1 MIPMSSD
8 APPIE
13 TRILTFF
20 ACAAAASAFTSAS
33 AAPRLQS
40 LVPALTTPKAKLRCV
55 ILLKSIFVAHV
66 EKLPLQF
73 GKYMT
78 TLVSAVPLFP
88 ADPSPMPLPETPPP
102 SDVVAPPPSPG
113 FASPASAGIGP
124 PASGDVLP
132 VAPPL
137 VAVPHAAP
145 VLPLARAPV

>member
-55 ILLKSIFVAHV
+55 ILLKPILVAHV
-66 EKLPLQF
+66 EKLPLQI
-73 GKYMT
+73 GSDLT
-78 TLVSAVPLFP
+78 TLVSGVPLFP
-88 ADPSPMPLPETPPP
+88 ADPYPMPLPDTPPP
-102 SDVVAPPPSPG
+102 SDVVARPPSPG
-113 FASPASAGIGP
+113 VESTAPSGTRP
-124 PASGDVLP
+124 PAS
-132 VAPPL
+132 
-137 VAVPHAAP
+137 
-145 VLPLARAPV
+145 